1 MSKLSVQLYS
11 VREAFAADPDGTL
24 VRLAEIGFT
33 QVEPYGLTDNV
44 AALRTGL
51 PAAGLTAPTTHA
63 KLVGVDQSAVFAAAA
78 ECGIGIVIDPAVREE
93 HWQTLDDVAATAEA
107 LNAAAKV
114 AASHGITVGYH
125 NHWWELQ
132 SHLGGHSALEEFAG
146 LLDPQVVLQVDT
158 YWSTVGGADT
168 PALLRTLGGRVKAIH
183 VKDGDLTTEPSA
195 QLPAGQGR
203 APVADILAA
212 APDALWVLEF
222 DGLAASYAGDIFDGL
237 AASYAYVSGV
247 AR

>member
-11 VREAFAADPDGTL
+11 VREAFAADPDAAL
-24 VRLAEIGFT
+24 ARLAEIGFT
-33 QVEPYGLTDNV
+33 QVEPFGLTDNV

-51 PAAGLTAPTTHA
+51 PKAGLTAPTTHC

-78 ECGIGIVIDPAVREE
+78 EIGVQIVIDPAVREE
-93 HWQTLDDVAATAEA
+93 HWQTLDDVASTAEA
-107 LNAAAKV
+107 LNAAAAV
-114 AASHGITVGYH
+114 AATHGLTVGYH

-132 SHLGGHSALEEFAG
+132 AQLGGHSALEEFAS
-146 LLDPQVVLQVDT
+146 LLDPAVVLQVDT
-158 YWSTVGGADT
+158 YWSTVGGADS
-168 PALLRTLGGRVKAIH
+168 PALLRTLGSKVKAIH

-195 QLPAGQGR
+195 QLPAGQGQ
-203 APVADILAA
+203 APVAEILAA

-222 DGLAASYAGDIFDGL
+222 DGYAGDIFEGL
-237 AASYAYVSGV
+237 AASYAYVSGL

>member
-11 VREAFAADPDGTL
+11 VREAFATDPAGTL
-24 VRLAEIGFT
+24 ARLAEIGFT
-33 QVEPYGLTDNV
+33 QVEPYGLLDHA

-63 KLVGVDQSAVFAAAA
+63 KLVGVDQNAVFAAAA

-93 HWQTLDDVAATAEA
+93 NWQTLDGVAATAEA
-107 LNAAAKV
+107 LNAAAKT
-114 AASHGITVGYH
+114 AATHGITVGYH

-132 SHLGGHSALEEFAG
+132 AQLGGHSALEEFAN
-146 LLDPQVVLQVDT
+146 LLDPAVVLEVDT

-168 PALLRTLGGRVKAIH
+168 PALLGPLGSRVKARH
-183 VKDGDLTTEPSA
+183 VKDGDLTTEPTA

-203 APVADILAA
+203 APVAEILAA
-212 APDALWVLEF
+212 SPDTLWVLEF
-222 DGLAASYAGDIFDGL
+222 DGYAGDIFEGI
-237 AASYAYVSGV
+237 AASYAYVSGI
-247 AR
+247 AK

>member
-1 MSKLSVQLYS
+1 MSHLSVQLYS
-11 VREAFAADPDGTL
+11 VREAFAADPDAAL
-24 VRLAEIGFT
+24 ARLAEIGFT
-33 QVEPYGLTDNV
+33 QVEPYGLVDNV

-51 PAAGLTAPTTHA
+51 PKVGLTAPTTHA

-78 ECGIGIVIDPAVREE
+78 EIGVQIVIDPAVREE
-93 HWQTLDDVAATAEA
+93 HWQTLDDVANTAEA
-107 LNAAAKV
+107 LNAAARV
-114 AASHGITVGYH
+114 AATHGLTVGYH
-125 NHWWELQ
+125 NHWWELRAQ
-132 SHLGGHSALEEFAG
+132 LGGHSALEEFAS
-146 LLDPQVVLQVDT
+146 LLDPAVALQVDT
-158 YWSTVGGADT
+158 YWSTVGGADS
-168 PALLRTLGGRVKAIH
+168 PALLRTLGSRVKAIH

-222 DGLAASYAGDIFDGL
+222 DGYAGDIFEGL

-247 AR
+247 SR

>member
-1 MSKLSVQLYS
+1 MSHLSVQLYS
-11 VREAFAADPDGTL
+11 VRDAFAADPDAAL
-24 VRLAEIGFT
+24 ARLAEIGFT
-33 QVEPYGLTDNV
+33 QVEPYGLVDNA

-51 PAAGLTAPTTHA
+51 PKAGLKAPTTHA

-78 ECGIGIVIDPAVREE
+78 ECGIGMVIDPAVRAE
-93 HWQTLDDVAATAEA
+93 HWQTRDDIAKTADA
-107 LNAAAKV
+107 LNAAAKT
-114 AASHGITVGYH
+114 AAEHGITVGYH
-125 NHWWELQ
+125 NHWWELEAKIDGQ
-132 SHLGGHSALEEFAG
+132 TGLEVLAG
-146 LLDPQVVLQVDT
+146 QLDPQVVLQVDT
-158 YWSTVGGADT
+158 YWSTVGGADS
-168 PALLRTLGGRVKAIH
+168 PALLRTLGDKVKAIH

-222 DGLAASYAGDIFDGL
+222 DGYAGDIFEGL